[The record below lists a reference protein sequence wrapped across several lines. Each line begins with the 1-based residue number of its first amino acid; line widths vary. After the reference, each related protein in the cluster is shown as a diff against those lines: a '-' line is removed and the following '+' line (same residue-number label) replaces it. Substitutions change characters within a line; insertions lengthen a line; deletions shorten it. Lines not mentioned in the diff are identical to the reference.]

1 MHKKHTVYVVKTG
14 VHPLVELDRRGKI
27 NWSLLIDSLSM
38 DQARNKIIIDIIL
51 KHKDRNF
58 LVLVKRIAQG
68 EILENKLKEAGE
80 NVGSLLGSNQIFD
93 RNVRILIGSTG
104 KLGCGFS
111 FEKINSLILACDL
124 KNYFLQIL
132 GRAFRD
138 PAIEP
143 YIFDLLDENGILK
156 SHFFKRKDQY
166 IHCGGVLKNYTL

>member
-1 MHKKHTVYVVKTG
+1 
-14 VHPLVELDRRGKI
+14 
-27 NWSLLIDSLSM
+27 M
-38 DQARNKIIIDIIL
+38 DEIRNKIIIDIIT

-68 EILENKLKEAGE
+68 HYLENKLKEAGE
-80 NVGSLLGSNQIFD
+80 NVGSLLGNVQIFD

-138 PAIEP
+138 PAVEP
-143 YIFDLLDENGILK
+143 IIFDLVDENPILK